1 MMVATGAICVAVYR
15 PDIRLLARQIA
26 SIRSQTLVDWMCI
39 VGIDGADPD
48 TARAVRELIDDD
60 ERFVLREYS
69 ENVGFYRNFER
80 LLEEVPRD
88 LAWVALSDQDD
99 VWYPDKLARLVPE
112 LETSTLVVGSAR
124 LVDADGSP
132 LGQTQ
137 RVHHGLLALVI
148 DNQVT
153 GSLCVFRRD
162 LLADAL
168 PFPEPTDVA
177 YHDHWL
183 GVVAEC
189 RDGVRIDAHVVQDYV
204 QHGANVIGEERDG
217 VNAAARV
224 SRLRS
229 ISGGGLRAALGYIA
243 DHRWG
248 WRVNM
253 ARLALARGLR
263 GRGPAD
269 QQALRSIARGSLS
282 IGLSSAVLRAVRA
295 HEVPAGRSFALLAG
309 AGVAVFRRKRSGAA
323 SL

>member
-1 MMVATGAICVAVYR
+1 V
-15 PDIRLLARQIA
+15 
-26 SIRSQTLVDWMCI
+26 
-39 VGIDGADPD
+39 
-48 TARAVRELIDDD
+48 RALIDDD
-60 ERFVLREYS
+60 DRFVLREYP

-80 LLEEVPRD
+80 LLAEVPSGA
-88 LAWVALSDQDD
+88 AWVALSDQDD

-124 LVDADGSP
+124 LVDAHGAL

-137 RVHHGLLALVI
+137 RVHHGLLALAI

-162 LLADAL
+162 LLVDAL

-183 GVVAEC
+183 GLVAEC
-189 RDGVRIDAHVVQDYV
+189 HDGVRIDAHVVQDYV

-217 VNAAARV
+217 VRAAARM

-229 ISGGGLRAALGYIA
+229 ISGGGLGKALGYIA

-263 GRGPAD
+263 GRGRAD
-269 QQALRSIARGSLS
+269 QQALRRIARGSLS
-282 IGLSSAVLRAVRA
+282 IGLAFAVVRAVRA

-309 AGVAVFRRKRSGAA
+309 AGLAVFRRKR
-323 SL
+323 